1 MKNFKISTIAAI
13 AVYAMLSAGL
23 SSCESKEYNDT
34 EQSKFVVKEVLE
46 RKGMS
51 KMTTY
56 KVLMLDASG
65 VGEKSF
71 WMVDSIGKYNVGDRL
86 CLHPCR

>member
-1 MKNFKISTIAAI
+1 MKKFKISTIVTI
-13 AVYAMLSAGL
+13 AVCVMLAAGL
-23 SSCESKEYNDT
+23 SSCGSNDFNDT
-34 EQSKFVVKEVLE
+34 EQSKFVVKEVVE

-65 VGEKSF
+65 IGEKGF
-71 WMVDSIGKYNVGDRL
+71 WMVDSIGKYKVGDRL
-86 CLHPCR
+86 WLQPCH

>member
-1 MKNFKISTIAAI
+1 MKKINLILIAI
-13 AVYAMLSAGL
+13 ASLFVFI
-23 SSCESKEYNDT
+23 SCEKQYNDT
-34 EQSKFVVKEVLE
+34 EQNTFVVKEIQE

-65 VGEKSF
+65 LGETYF
-71 WMVDSIGKYNVGDRL
+71 WVVDSVGKYNIGDKL
-86 CLHPCR
+86 ILQPYN

>member
-1 MKNFKISTIAAI
+1 MKKISLILI
-13 AVYAMLSAGL
+13 AVISLL
-23 SSCESKEYNDT
+23 TFTSCDKQYYDT
-34 EQSKFVVKEVLE
+34 EQSRFVVKEILE

-65 VGEKSF
+65 IGDIDF
-71 WMVDSIGKYNVGDRL
+71 WIVDSVGKYNVGDRL
-86 CLHPCR
+86 ILQPLK